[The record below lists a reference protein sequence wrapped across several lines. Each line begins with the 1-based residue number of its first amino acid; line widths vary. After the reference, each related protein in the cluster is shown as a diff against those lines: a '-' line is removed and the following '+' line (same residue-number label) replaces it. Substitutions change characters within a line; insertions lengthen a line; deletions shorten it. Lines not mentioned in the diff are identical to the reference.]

1 MLFPLP
7 ETRFLCLDLLNEA
20 LAKHLFFLLELWI
33 VWLLDMS
40 LARLAGF
47 HLFKMAVLVV
57 LFLGSMNKVEHV
69 GADEQGMELVEITVG
84 FPFNY
89 KDE

>member
-7 ETRFLCLDLLNEA
+7 EARFLGLDLLGEA
-20 LAKHLFFLLELWI
+20 LAERLFFLLELRI
-33 VWLLDMS
+33 VRLLDAS

-47 HLFKMAVLVV
+47 HMFQTVVIVV
-57 LFLGSMNKVEHV
+57 LFLGSMNEVEHV
-69 GADEQGMELVEITVG
+69 GADEQGTELAEIAVG
-84 FPFNY
+84 FALNY